1 MVTQLN
7 VSGVFALFETAI
19 AHSLKYPKIR
29 LQTSN
34 GQNVVLSR
42 AGDKSR
48 YTGQIQVTD
57 GRPYGANVYFGRIDT
72 AGIFHVS
79 TADASVSALLAR
91 LSENPA
97 DVASEY
103 GRLTG
108 QCCFCGLAL
117 KDARSTAVGY
127 GPICA
132 DKFGLA
138 WGTGKLPKNNVH
150 SISQANEVSP
160 LGLTVRSEFEMP
172 QSKRIVTYF
181 YRGSMNVNLV
191 VGNGRQT
198 EAQN

>member
-1 MVTQLN
+1 MNAQTLN
-7 VSGVFALFETAI
+7 VSGVFSLFEHAI

-29 LQTSN
+29 LQTST

-42 AGDKSR
+42 AGEKSR
-48 YTGQIQVTD
+48 YTGQIQITD
-57 GRPYGANVYFGRIDT
+57 GRPYGANTYFGRIDT

-91 LSENPA
+91 LSDNPA

-138 WGTGKLPKNNVH
+138 WGTGKLPKNNAH
-150 SISQANEVSP
+150 SVSQVNEIPSP
-160 LGLTVRSEFEMP
+160 EPTPRSEFELDVLDIL
-172 QSKRIVTYF
+172 QEA
-181 YRGSMNVNLV
+181 RG
-191 VGNGRQT
+191 
-198 EAQN
+198 

>member
-1 MVTQLN
+1 MVTANSQTLN

-19 AHSLKYPKIR
+19 SNSLKYPKIR

-42 AGDKSR
+42 AGDKSK
-48 YTGQIQVTD
+48 YTGQIQITD
-57 GRPYGANVYFGRIDT
+57 GRPYGANTYFGRIDKD
-72 AGIFHVS
+72 GIFHVS
-79 TADASVSALLAR
+79 TLDASVSALLAR
-91 LSENPA
+91 LSDNPA

-138 WGTGKLPKNNVH
+138 WGTGKLPKNTVH
-150 SISQANEVSP
+150 TVSQANEVSSP
-160 LGLTVRSEFEMP
+160 EPALRSEFELNVLDIL
-172 QSKRIVTYF
+172 QEA
-181 YRGSMNVNLV
+181 RG
-191 VGNGRQT
+191 
-198 EAQN
+198 

>member
-1 MVTQLN
+1 MNALN
-7 VSGVFALFETAI
+7 VSGIFSLFEHAI

-29 LQTSN
+29 LQTSS

-57 GRPYGANVYFGRIDT
+57 GRPYGANTYFGRIDT

-79 TADASVSALLAR
+79 TADATVSVLLTR
-91 LSENPA
+91 LADNPA

-132 DKFGLA
+132 DKFGLP
-138 WGTGKLPKNNVH
+138 WGVGKLPKNSTH
-150 SISQANEVSP
+150 SVPQTNEVSSLEP
-160 LGLTVRSEFEMP
+160 TVRSEFELDVLDIL
-172 QSKRIVTYF
+172 QEA
-181 YRGSMNVNLV
+181 
-191 VGNGRQT
+191 RQ
-198 EAQN
+198 

>member
-1 MVTQLN
+1 MITQLN

-48 YTGQIQVTD
+48 YTGQIQITD
-57 GRPYGANVYFGRIDT
+57 GRPYGANTYFGRIDKD
-72 AGIFHVS
+72 GIFHVS

-91 LSENPA
+91 LSDDPA
-97 DVASEY
+97 NVASEY

-132 DKFGLA
+132 DKFGLS
-138 WGTGKLPKNNVH
+138 WGTGKLPKNDGHAV
-150 SISQANEVSP
+150 SQANETPSP
-160 LGLTVRSEFEMP
+160 EPTVQPESQRVIPFW
-172 QSKRIVTYF
+172 
-181 YRGSMNVNLV
+181 YRGSMNVNLL
-191 VGNGRQT
+191 VGNGRL
-198 EAQN
+198 